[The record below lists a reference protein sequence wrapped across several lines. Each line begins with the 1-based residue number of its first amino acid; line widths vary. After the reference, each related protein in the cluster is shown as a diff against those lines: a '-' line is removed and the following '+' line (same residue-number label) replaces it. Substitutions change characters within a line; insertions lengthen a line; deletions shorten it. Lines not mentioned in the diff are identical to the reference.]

1 MKKYLSIVLT
11 VCILVTCAACG
22 DRAAEKTHYAVTY
35 PSQQAYSN
43 AMHTVTA
50 ETVGNLFAPAK
61 KDNQQPL
68 GDFAMLAEGK
78 FPLIQAPDGYTVT
91 QVTAHRVG
99 YVEFLVANTQGRTFS
114 IVQYLHKNGEAIT
127 AATKPFAYYPDTV
140 KTVSAANGTVY
151 RAGTTYPYNG
161 EEHILYGDYVLF
173 WWETDGYPAF
183 ISIDDTRMLP
193 ICEQFLAK
201 MRCCYALSS
210 DKNDVAYIATVTQ
223 PSALPAPLTPPEQQ
237 NGTHRDGR
245 KESAVMSFETIDAY
259 VTAISGY
266 KTNDQWYNAIKALV
280 KKTPYY
286 TFPDALFYDHRLTVP
301 RLPSDISC
309 TDVQVTGTGYVTF
322 TLTDSKTTVTL
333 AHPYSY
339 DAERMEKLLAHKT
352 AYEKQQSG
360 YTTFTDKAGNTV
372 YRYAQTFTFPNGT
385 VELSAAETASFVW
398 QVNGYVWTA
407 TANSNDSF
415 HLLNRIITE
424 LDYDVYALHVQ

>member
-1 MKKYLSIVLT
+1 MRTRVL
-11 VCILVTCAACG
+11 ILLTTFIFLASTACG
-22 DRAAEKTHYAVTY
+22 NRFIERTSYAVTY
-35 PSQQAYSN
+35 RSQDAYN
-43 AMHTVTA
+43 KDMHTITA
-50 ETVGNLFAPAK
+50 DTVGKLFAPAK
-61 KDNQQPL
+61 KGNEQPL
-68 GDFAMLAEGK
+68 GDFAMLTDGK

-91 QVTAHRVG
+91 QVTVQRAG
-99 YVEFLVANTQGRTFS
+99 YVEFLIANTQGRTFS
-114 IVQYLHKNGEAIT
+114 IVQYLYKNGEAIT
-127 AATKPFAYYPDTV
+127 SATQPFAYYPDTV
-140 KTVSAANGTVY
+140 KTVSAANGTVC

-161 EEHILYGDYVLF
+161 EEHILYNDSVLF

-183 ISIDDTRMLP
+183 ISIDDTRTLP

-201 MRCCYALSS
+201 MRCCYALLS
-210 DKNDVAYIATVTQ
+210 DENDVTYIATVTQ

-237 NGTHRDGR
+237 NGTHRGGR

-301 RLPSDISC
+301 RFPSDVSC
-309 TDVQVTGTGYVTF
+309 TDIQVTGTGYVTF
-322 TLTDSKTTVTL
+322 TLTDSQTTVTL
-333 AHPYSY
+333 AHPYNY
-339 DAERMEKLLAHKT
+339 DTKRMENLL
-352 AYEKQQSG
+352 AYEKACKEQQSG
-360 YTTFTDKAGNTV
+360 YTTITDKAGNTV
-372 YRYAQTFTFPNGT
+372 YRYAKTFTFPNGT